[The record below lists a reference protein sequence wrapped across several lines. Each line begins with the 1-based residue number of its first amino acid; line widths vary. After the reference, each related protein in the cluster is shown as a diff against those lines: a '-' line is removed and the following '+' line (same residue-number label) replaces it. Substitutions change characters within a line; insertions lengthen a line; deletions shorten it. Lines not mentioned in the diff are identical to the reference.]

1 MKNNID
7 QQTFEKQLHQP
18 KDKANTVF
26 LKLYAK
32 LNKPK
37 NPFDEVRST
46 TYPNA
51 DEIKSGKKINEIIS
65 LSPNN

>member
-7 QQTFEKQLHQP
+7 KQMLEKQKNRP
-18 KDKANTVF
+18 KEKANTVF

-37 NPFDEVRST
+37 NPFDEARSHT
-46 TYPNA
+46 SPSTS
-51 DEIKSGKKINEIIS
+51 EIRPGGNPSDTI
-65 LSPNN
+65 

>member
-7 QQTFEKQLHQP
+7 KQMLEKQKNRP
-18 KDKANTVF
+18 KEKANTVF

-37 NPFDEVRST
+37 NPFDEARSYT
-46 TYPNA
+46 
-51 DEIKSGKKINEIIS
+51 
-65 LSPNN
+65 SPSMSETKPGGNPSDTI

>member
-7 QQTFEKQLHQP
+7 KQMLEKQKNRP
-18 KDKANTVF
+18 KEKANTVF

-37 NPFDEVRST
+37 NPFDDARS
-46 TYPNA
+46 Y
-51 DEIKSGKKINEIIS
+51 S
-65 LSPNN
+65 SPSMSETKPGGNPSDTI

>member
-7 QQTFEKQLHQP
+7 IQTFEKQKNRP
-18 KDKANTVF
+18 KEKANTVF

-37 NPFDEVRST
+37 NPFDDARS
-46 TYPNA
+46 YSSPSMR
-51 DEIKSGKKINEIIS
+51 EIKPGGN
-65 LSPNN
+65 PNDTI

>member
-7 QQTFEKQLHQP
+7 KQMLEKQKNRP
-18 KDKANTVF
+18 KEKANTVF

-37 NPFDEVRST
+37 NPFDEARSYT
-46 TYPNA
+46 SP
-51 DEIKSGKKINEIIS
+51 SIS
-65 LSPNN
+65 ETKPGGNPSDTI

>member
-7 QQTFEKQLHQP
+7 KQMLESQMHKR

-37 NPFDEVRST
+37 NPFDEVRSYT
-46 TYPNA
+46 LPITK
-51 DEIKSGKKINEIIS
+51 EIKPGAEDV
-65 LSPNN
+65 

>member
-7 QQTFEKQLHQP
+7 KQMLEKQKNRP
-18 KDKANTVF
+18 KEKANTVF

-37 NPFDEVRST
+37 NPFDEARSYT
-46 TYPNA
+46 
-51 DEIKSGKKINEIIS
+51 
-65 LSPNN
+65 SPSTSETKPGGNPSDTI

>member
-7 QQTFEKQLHQP
+7 KQMLEKQKNRP
-18 KDKANTVF
+18 KETANTVF

-37 NPFDEVRST
+37 NPFDEARSYT
-46 TYPNA
+46 SPSISETKPGGNPN
-51 DEIKSGKKINEIIS
+51 D
-65 LSPNN
+65 PV

>member
-7 QQTFEKQLHQP
+7 KQMLEKQKNRP
-18 KDKANTVF
+18 KEKANTVF

-37 NPFDEVRST
+37 NPFDEARSYT
-46 TYPNA
+46 SPSISETKPGGNPN
-51 DEIKSGKKINEIIS
+51 D
-65 LSPNN
+65 PV

>member
-7 QQTFEKQLHQP
+7 KQMIEKQMHRP
-18 KDKANTVF
+18 KEKANTVF

-37 NPFDEVRST
+37 NPFDEARSYSSPSMSET
-46 TYPNA
+46 
-51 DEIKSGKKINEIIS
+51 KSGGNPSDTI
-65 LSPNN
+65 

>member
-7 QQTFEKQLHQP
+7 KQMLEKQKNRP
-18 KDKANTVF
+18 KEKANTVF

-37 NPFDEVRST
+37 NPFDEARSYT
-46 TYPNA
+46 SPSMSESKPGGNPN
-51 DEIKSGKKINEIIS
+51 DTI
-65 LSPNN
+65 

>member
-1 MKNNID
+1 MNKILNPKESV
-7 QQTFEKQLHQP
+7 FKPLEHKQ

-37 NPFDEVRST
+37 NPFDELRST

-51 DEIKSGKKINEIIS
+51 IDKSGEALNDII
-65 LSPNN
+65 

>member
-1 MKNNID
+1 MNQLNNNTSVFKEI
-7 QQTFEKQLHQP
+7 EHKQ

-37 NPFDEVRST
+37 NPFDEARSYT
-46 TYPNA
+46 TPSMSEMKPGGNPS
-51 DEIKSGKKINEIIS
+51 DTI
-65 LSPNN
+65 

>member
-7 QQTFEKQLHQP
+7 KQTFEKQLHQP

-37 NPFDEVRST
+37 NPFDEARTFT
-46 TYPNA
+46 TPSMSESKPGGNPS
-51 DEIKSGKKINEIIS
+51 DTI
-65 LSPNN
+65 